1 MKHMIC
7 SVLVAVAVA
16 FAASA
21 AATVTGHAYA
31 GLRRDGI
38 FPSDI
43 NVRDFGA
50 AGDGVHD
57 DTAAIQ
63 AAFKA
68 SEKAWRSW
76 RPAKDGQRFYKTYL
90 YCEDA
95 AAPAVVFPE
104 GRYLVDGTVFVNRYA
119 VMRGEGDVRILQK
132 NPGATTFFLYRVF
145 LARVENLKFFG
156 GKTQLDLTTL
166 NIEAA
171 NFLLRDCMF
180 GRSTGPAVKSM
191 SWKMRDAGQRAGWR
205 KNVGEYMLDEKTG
218 EYVPDP
224 RYADA
229 SALLRQ
235 NNSTMLVI
243 EDCTFDRCARAM
255 EYACDGSVLRNC
267 RILTPKNMRGGAV
280 RVTNRMHVF
289 GMKAV
294 VDRDRSLAQSV
305 FEIVSSLNAHDSSP
319 LVFIEDSSFRT
330 LDGSGVCLVES
341 STVPRYRSST
351 IALRNLDVECAGSPE
366 NAIVH
371 CAEGTF
377 PNLVAVVNCRERGR
391 GKVRALAAE
400 TEPDDALLKKI
411 KHYSHIGVE
420 RQFRFCFHGNS
431 KNIDVSGPE
440 WAVAHSDRYFAGPDA
455 SPPVKYSRIRR
466 EALRTFVAEEHGVKA
481 GSSEDA
487 TEPLRALV
495 ALAAKEPGSRIVLPS
510 GTIRLTDTVELKGD
524 VEICGAGAAVVDG
537 VPLDRDIFSVADG
550 SRVLLRRLSFIGGR
564 RTVSFDVPGGSAE
577 IALEDCRAF
586 GMSDAAF
593 HVSGRPRAA
602 KFRIVNGVY
611 YAPTLYRGNADAAI
625 DGAWFRLLPPVDD
638 AEPMPEV
645 KGMVNLAGGRLIY
658 RDGLGVPYIVHHRT
672 PAGFEHNPELDKE
685 EYRWVDNFGEFYS
698 QCTRYGGER
707 GGVCPVFSHGRGPV
721 CIEGEHANFWAN
733 NMQRSPIVNDRPDAD
748 CRIFDVVFPAET
760 MWLPR
765 IEPAWRK
772 GPRQP
777 LSYFE
782 GSEPICVFPVPEARL
797 ARGKGASK

>member
-1 MKHMIC
+1 MTSCIA
-7 SVLVAVAVA
+7 SLTGAAVFA
-16 FAASA
+16 FFALAGDAAEA
-21 AATVTGHAYA
+21 
-31 GLRRDGI
+31 RRWPGA

-43 NVRDFGA
+43 NVRAFGA

-57 DTAAIQ
+57 DTAAVQ

-68 SEKAWRSW
+68 AEKAWRAW
-76 RPAKDGQRFYKTYL
+76 RPAKGGQRFYAAHL

-119 VMRGEGDVRILQK
+119 IMRGLGDARIVQK

-156 GKTQLDLTTL
+156 GRTQLDLSTL
-166 NIEAA
+166 NVEAA
-171 NFLLRDCMF
+171 NFLLRDCVF
-180 GRSTGPAVKSM
+180 ARSTGPAVKSISM
-191 SWKMRDAGQRAGWR
+191 KMRDPGQRVGWR
-205 KNVGEYMLDEKTG
+205 ANVGEYMLDEKTG
-218 EYVPDP
+218 EFVPDP
-224 RYADA
+224 RYADQ

-235 NNSTMLVI
+235 NNSTMFVV

-255 EYACDGSVLRNC
+255 DYACDGSVLRNC
-267 RILTPKNMRGGAV
+267 RILTPKGMKGGAV

-294 VDRDRSLAQSV
+294 VDRDKSLRQSV
-305 FEIVSSLNAHDSSP
+305 FEVTSSFNAHDSSP

-371 CAEGTF
+371 CAKGTF

-391 GKVRALAAE
+391 GGVRALAAD
-400 TEPDDALLKKI
+400 TAPTDDFLKKI
-411 KHYSHIGVE
+411 KHYSHISVE

-431 KNIDVSGPE
+431 KNIDVSGPA
-440 WAVAHSDRYFAGPDA
+440 WATAHADRYFAGPDS

-466 EALRTFVAEEHGVKA
+466 TAARTFLAEEHGVRA
-481 GSSEDA
+481 GPSEDA
-487 TEPLRALV
+487 TEALRALV

-510 GTIRLTDTVELKGD
+510 GTIRLTDTVELSGD
-524 VEICGAGAAVVDG
+524 VEIAGSGASVVDG
-537 VPLDRDIFSVADG
+537 VPLDRDIFRVIGGA
-550 SRVLLRRLSFIGGR
+550 RVLLRKTAFIGGR
-564 RTVSFDVPGGSAE
+564 RVVSFDDPGGSAD

-586 GMSDAAF
+586 GMSDAAL
-593 HVSGRPRAA
+593 HVAGRPGAS
-602 KFRIVNGVY
+602 KLRIVNGVY
-611 YAPTLYRGNADAAI
+611 YAPTLYRGNADAAV
-625 DGAWFRLLPPVDD
+625 DGAWFRLLPPVEDS
-638 AEPMPEV
+638 EPMPEV
-645 KGMVNLAGGRLIY
+645 RGMVNLAGGRLVC
-658 RDGLGVPYIVHHRT
+658 RDCLGVPYIVHHRT
-672 PAGFEHNPELDKE
+672 PVDSEQDPALDKE
-685 EYRWVDNFGEFYS
+685 EYRWVDNYGEFYS

-765 IEPAWRK
+765 IEPAWRR

-777 LSYFE
+777 LMYYE
-782 GSEPICVFPVPEARL
+782 NAEPVCVFPVPEARL
-797 ARGKGASK
+797 ANGKDSAK